1 MSNKL
6 LKDRFEKLYPNKRL
20 LAIQLNGFN
29 HTIYYDNGNA
39 KDKIEIARYSNYAP
53 EIKDLIPLGE
63 MFEGYANNKYQGNP
77 KEIVYVKPNER

>member
-1 MSNKL
+1 MKQL

-20 LAIQLNGFN
+20 LAIQLDGFS
-29 HTIYYDNGNA
+29 HTIYCDNGNA
-39 KDKIEIARYSNYAP
+39 KDKIEIVRYSNYAP

-63 MFEGYANNKYQGNP
+63 MFEGYPNHSYQGNP

>member
-1 MSNKL
+1 MKQL

-20 LAIQLNGFN
+20 LAIQLDGFS

-39 KDKIEIARYSNYAP
+39 KDKIEIVRYSNYAP

-63 MFEGYANNKYQGNP
+63 MFAGYPNNSYQGNP
-77 KEIVYVKPNER
+77 KEIIYVKPNER